1 MSMLKKCHSR
11 ILFFILINTFLYP
24 SIVSLLR
31 SMKEISDNGDYFVVL
46 DSGLYIYNFEN
57 SKRKTI
63 ATLNSSIFK
72 TKEEDNRI
80 VISKNEDSFSNET
93 KIATLINQHL
103 YIYTYGNSIT
113 NLEYL
118 LIKNF
123 TRSLYKTFPFEI
135 QINGYNLNI
144 FFSLTDNAYNSI
156 YIKTFFFQN
165 YSSIQIDEPK
175 EISSDLIDANSPIC
189 QSIKKIH

>member
-72 TKEEDNRI
+72 TKDEDNRI

-135 QINGYNLNI
+135 QINDYNLNI
-144 FFSLTDNAYNSI
+144 FFSLTDNA
-156 YIKTFFFQN
+156 
-165 YSSIQIDEPK
+165 
-175 EISSDLIDANSPIC
+175 
-189 QSIKKIH
+189 